1 MVATWCRPSHDPMGV
16 EPFGWNWFSEVPSRL
31 GFTLWGCS
39 RVTARQRVV
48 CWLLMS
54 ISLHGIAIVSD
65 YWYLA
70 SFQKSMFH
78 HVSPFFCEGF
88 PSPASLR
95 IPGDDLALTTKVGCW
110 HVWLCR
116 RARTDHSRCRRK
128 TTRLHL
134 VVGPKYPKLWAKQ
147 FEVYSSRIGT
157 GNRISFSFSWFVQ
170 LAFLF
175 WASVQDGKV
184 LGHIDFL
191 ENRPTWS
198 QLLLVAG
205 KCNSRAM
212 QEALCHA
219 SPGWCRYSVVLG
231 SWGWRNRR

>member
-1 MVATWCRPSHDPMGV
+1 MPVVWGICLHRALCVQAQWAPKGCKRLVVRWRSTVFPTHANFGPKFMVATWCRPSHDPMDV

-157 GNRISFSFSWFVQ
+157 GNRISFSFSW
-170 LAFLF
+170 
-175 WASVQDGKV
+175 SVQCYNS
-184 LGHIDFL
+184 LSCF
-191 ENRPTWS
+191 E
-198 QLLLVAG
+198 LLYRMA
-205 KCNSRAM
+205 KS
-212 QEALCHA
+212 
-219 SPGWCRYSVVLG
+219 
-231 SWGWRNRR
+231 